1 MQETLVRSLDW
12 EDPLKEENATHSS
25 ILDWR
30 IPQRSLMGYIL
41 WDSKDSDTT
50 EHTCTH
56 ACKHQLSSYCIRHYV
71 QKAIQVRCFKYIL
84 RIAAS

>member
-1 MQETLVRSLDW
+1 MQETLVQSLDW

-41 WDSKDSDTT
+41 WDNKESDMT
-50 EHTCTH
+50 EHRCMQTPTEF
-56 ACKHQLSSYCIRHYV
+56 LLY
-71 QKAIQVRCFKYIL
+71 KALCSESNPSEVF
-84 RIAAS
+84 